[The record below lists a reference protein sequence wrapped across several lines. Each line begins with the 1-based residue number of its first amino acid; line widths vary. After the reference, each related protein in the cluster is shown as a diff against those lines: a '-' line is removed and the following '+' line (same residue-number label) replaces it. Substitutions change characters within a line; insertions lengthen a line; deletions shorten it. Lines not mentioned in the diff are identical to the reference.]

1 MDEPE
6 FSLGI
11 EEEYLL
17 VDPETGDLAQAPDAL
32 MAACKAEFSDQVSPE
47 FLRCQIEIGTPVAAN
62 IRATRDHLARL
73 RAGIA
78 RHAAEFGLA
87 PISVAC
93 HPTADWRQQEH
104 TDKARYNQLSQ
115 EMGAVSRRMLICGM
129 HVHVGLADKALRIDL
144 MNQFSYFL
152 PHLLALSGSSPFW
165 QGQDTGLSSYRTTVF
180 GSYPRTGLPP
190 YFAAWDDYDRAVQ
203 ALVRL
208 GILADSS
215 KIWWD
220 LRPSHHFPTLETRV
234 CDASPRLSDTVT
246 LAALIQ
252 ATLRMLWRLSR
263 QNLRWRQYDTFL
275 LGENRWRAS
284 RYGLSEGL
292 IDFGQDRIVGH
303 DELAGDWLALIAE
316 DADAL
321 DSQAQVANL
330 RQMVAQSNSA
340 SRQRGV
346 FSAALAAGADRDQAF
361 HNVIMLLIDEFR
373 RDLT

>member
-1 MDEPE
+1 MEDPE

-17 VDPETGDLAQAPDAL
+17 VDAETGDLAPAPDAL
-32 MAACKAEFSDQVSPE
+32 MAACRSEFKGQVSPE

-62 IRATRDHLARL
+62 IREARDHLARL
-73 RAGIA
+73 RGGIA

-93 HPTADWRQQEH
+93 HPLADWRQQDH

-115 EMGAVSRRMLICGM
+115 EMRAVSRRMLICGM

-144 MNQFSYFL
+144 MNQLSYFL
-152 PHLLALSGSSPFW
+152 PQLLALSGSSPFW

-190 YFAAWDDYDRAVQ
+190 HFATWDEYNRAVQ

-208 GILADSS
+208 DIIPDSS

-220 LRPSHHFPTLETRV
+220 LRPSHRFPTLETRI

-263 QNLRWRQYDTFL
+263 RNLRWRQCDNFL
-275 LGENRWRAS
+275 LGENRWRAT
-284 RYGLSEGL
+284 RYGLTQGL
-292 IDFGQDRIVGH
+292 IDFGRDMIVPH
-303 DELAGDWLALIAE
+303 DQLAEDWLALIAE

-321 DSQAQVANL
+321 DCQAQVAEL
-330 RQMVAQSNSA
+330 RQIVAQGNA
-340 SRQRGV
+340 ADRQRGV
-346 FSAALAAGADRDQAF
+346 LASAVAAGADRDQAF
-361 HNVIMLLIDEFR
+361 RSVVQHLVQEFR
-373 RDLT
+373 RDLE

>member
-17 VDPETGDLAQAPDAL
+17 VDAQTGALATAPDAL
-32 MAACKAEFSDQVSPE
+32 MAACKAEFHDQVSPE
-47 FLRCQIEIGTPVAAN
+47 FLRCQIEIGTPVSAD
-62 IRATRDHLARL
+62 IRQARDHLVRL

-78 RHAAEFGLA
+78 RHAAQFGLA

-93 HPTADWRQQEH
+93 HPTADWRDQEH
-104 TDKARYNQLSQ
+104 TDKARYNKLSQ

-129 HVHVGLADKALRIDL
+129 HVHVGLADNAMRIDL
-144 MNQFSYFL
+144 MNQLGYFL

-190 YFAAWDDYDRAVQ
+190 HFAGWDEYDRAVQ

-208 GILADSS
+208 GIIQDSS

-220 LRPSHHFPTLETRV
+220 LRPSHRFPTLETRV
-234 CDASPRLSDTVT
+234 CDASPRLADTVT

-263 QNLRWRQYDTFL
+263 RNLRWRQYDSFL
-275 LGENRWRAS
+275 LGENRWRAT
-284 RYGLSEGL
+284 RYGLTEGL
-292 IDFGQDRIVGH
+292 IDFGRDAIVDH
-303 DELAGDWLALIAE
+303 ARLAEDWLALIAE

-321 DSQAQVANL
+321 DSQAQVAGL
-330 RQMVAQSNSA
+330 RRMVADGNA
-340 SRQRGV
+340 AHRQRGI
-346 FSAALAAGADRDQAF
+346 FLSAQLAGASPEQAF
-361 HNVIMLLIDEFR
+361 RDVVQHLVQEFQ